1 MDIEQRDVLPIANL
15 AAVHDSAVSCRS
27 KSFRDVLGRRV
38 IRNVFGLKYRQGER
52 LVKDVPAIA
61 LQLGEA
67 SN

>member
-1 MDIEQRDVLPIANL
+1 
-15 AAVHDSAVSCRS
+15 
-27 KSFRDVLGRRV
+27 
-38 IRNVFGLKYRQGER
+38 LKYRQGER